1 MASDIIKAMADILKI
16 NAELRKANY
25 TEQQIKEYWQ
35 TLGYMNTANL
45 QTSNVAELEK
55 KFDELISIT
64 EELHQK
70 IEKLEGKK
78 C

>member
-35 TLGYMNTANL
+35 TLGYMNTANV
-45 QTSNVAELEK
+45 QASNVAELEK
-55 KFDELISIT
+55 KFDELLSIT

-70 IEKLEGKK
+70 IEKLEGK
-78 C
+78 